1 MPSAVGVCISTGV
14 FNISRGNINGNSP
27 CFILARIAFSLGEVA
42 FTKRAITISGSQTF
56 FAILRGNKFEK

>member
-27 CFILARIAFSLGEVA
+27 FSMSIHFLKYHSLVLKVKIKEA
-42 FTKRAITISGSQTF
+42 H
-56 FAILRGNKFEK
+56 FAIVELVN